1 MALTLL
7 EAAKI
12 AQNRG
17 ETQRAAIIELF
28 ARSSDI
34 VAAMPF
40 VDIPGN
46 SLAYKV
52 EAALPGIAFRGVN
65 EAFPESTGVIN
76 PRTESLAI
84 AGGDLDVDRYIV
96 QTMGAETRGVQ
107 EALKVKALA
116 QAIALKIIKGSSVTD
131 PREFDGLQQRITG
144 TQLISNGTTSGG
156 DPLKLSNIDALID
169 AVNNPTHLIM
179 NKTLR
184 RRFSVAARTAAVAG
198 DLQFTIDDLG
208 RRVTS
213 YNGLPILVAYEG
225 SGGGS
230 EILNFDEAA
239 ASGGSTAS
247 SVYCVSFGDNA
258 VTGLQNGVMDVRDL
272 GELPTA
278 SVFRTRVEWFVGM
291 AIFNPYA
298 AARLYGVSD
307 AAIVA

>member
-7 EAAKI
+7 EASKI
-12 AQNRG
+12 AQDRG
-17 ETQRAAIIELF
+17 ETQRAAIMELF

-46 SLAYKV
+46 SLAYKI

-84 AGGDLDVDRYIV
+84 AGGDLDVDRYLV
-96 QTMGAETRGVQ
+96 TTMGAETRGVQ

-116 QAIALKIIKGSSVTD
+116 QAIALKIVKGSTASD
-131 PREFDGLQQRITG
+131 PREFDGLQIRLTG
-144 TQLISNGTTSGG
+144 TQLISNSAGTGA
-156 DPLKLSNIDALID
+156 PLSLSNLDQLID
-169 AVNNPTHLIM
+169 AVNSPTHLVM
-179 NKTLR
+179 NKSLR
-184 RRFSVAARTAAVAG
+184 RRFSAAARTANVAG
-198 DLQFTIDDLG
+198 DLQFTMDDFG
-208 RRVTS
+208 RRVTV

-225 SGGGS
+225 SGGGT

-239 ASGGSTAS
+239 AGGGSTS
-247 SVYCVSFGDNA
+247 TSIYCVSMGENA
-258 VTGLQNGVMDVRDL
+258 LTGLQNGAMDVRDL
-272 GELPTA
+272 GELNTA
-278 SVFRTRVEWFVGM
+278 PVFRTRVEWFVGL

-298 AARLYGVSD
+298 AARLYGITD
-307 AAIVA
+307 TAIVA